1 MSQAQLIQEQAA
13 IEQTLRDNVLTAV
26 RAFHAHKFA
35 GAKTFVPGVT
45 AIPVSGKVFDDEEM
59 TKLVD
64 SSLDFWLTTGRFAAE
79 FERKFAKW
87 MGVKHCLLVNS
98 GSSANLVALT
108 ALTSPKLGA
117 KQLKPGDEVITV
129 AAGFPTTVNPIFQN
143 QLVPVFLDVQLPSYE
158 INVEQLE
165 AALSPKTRAIMI
177 AHTLGN
183 AFDVE
188 AVLHFAEKHDLWVVE
203 DNCDAVGTLYKGKR
217 TGGFGHVSTVSFYP
231 AHHMTMGEGGAI
243 LTNSSRLKKI
253 LESFRDW
260 GRDCWCAP
268 GMDNT
273 CGKRFDWQ
281 LGDLP
286 CGYDHKYTYSHVGY
300 NLKLTDMQA
309 AVGCA
314 QLDKLENFI
323 EKRRANFE
331 FLKNKLAHLQDYLLL
346 PESTPNAEPSWFGFL
361 LSVKESAPFKRSELV
376 QFLEQHKI
384 GTRLLFAGNLTKQP
398 AYKDLNYRVVGD
410 LKNTDFIMEN
420 TFWVGVFP
428 GLTDEMLAYIA
439 DRIDEFCRKNADK

>member
-1 MSQAQLIQEQAA
+1 MSQPQLTEEQAT
-13 IEQTLRDNVLTAV
+13 EQSLRDDVLKAA

-35 GAKTFVPGVT
+35 AAKKFVPGAT
-45 AIPVSGKVFDDEEM
+45 AIPVSGKVFDDDEM
-59 TKLVD
+59 TRLVD

-79 FERKFAKW
+79 FERKFARW

-117 KQLKPGDEVITV
+117 KRLKPGEEVITV

-143 QLVPVFLDVQLPSYE
+143 QLVPVFLDVRLPSYE

-183 AFDVE
+183 AFDIE
-188 AVLHFAEKHDLWVVE
+188 AVLNFAEKHDLWVVE

-231 AHHMTMGEGGAI
+231 AHHITMGEGGAV

-268 GMDNT
+268 GVDNT

-314 QLDKLENFI
+314 QLDKLDGFV
-323 EKRRANFE
+323 EKRRENFE
-331 FLKNKLAHLQDYLLL
+331 FLKNKLEHLQDYLLL
-346 PESTPNAEPSWFGFL
+346 PEPTPNAEPSWFGFL
-361 LSVKESAPFKRSELV
+361 ISVKENAPFNRNELV
-376 QFLEQHKI
+376 QHLERHKI

-398 AYKDLNYRVVGD
+398 AYKNLNYRVVGD

-428 GLTDEMLAYIA
+428 GLTEEMLAYIA
-439 DRIDEFCRKNADK
+439 GRIDEFCRENADK